1 MSKSRRASIDAMLR
15 HLASHHDPQDFPS
28 TADERQALIE
38 TAGKRRL
45 IEWQKD
51 RRRYELTP
59 NGWRR
64 LRRNGGLGLPALAIS
79 AGVGA
84 AIGAAALVMLWLPA
98 DRSASHAALGPP
110 AGNVGALGPAAPPPG
125 SVTPDTR
132 PAAAPMTAAS
142 AGSATPV
149 EPASV
154 AEPSIP
160 TRPGA
165 DPAAPAA
172 KEPAAKKSRHR
183 TAKSL
188 GRRNW
193 TFGHRYRDERF
204 AGTGRQ

>member
-1 MSKSRRASIDAMLR
+1 MSKSRRANIDAMLR
-15 HLASHHDPQDFPS
+15 HLASQHDPQDFPS
-28 TADERQALIE
+28 TAYERQALIE

-45 IEWQKD
+45 IEWQKE

-64 LRRNGGLGLPALAIS
+64 LRRNGGLGLPALAIG

-84 AIGAAALVMLWLPA
+84 AIGAAALVMVWLPA

-110 AGNVGALGPAAPPPG
+110 VENVGALSPTSPPPG
-125 SVTPDTR
+125 SVTPDTP
-132 PAAAPMTAAS
+132 PAAAPVTAAS
-142 AGSATPV
+142 AGSPTPA

-154 AEPSIP
+154 AEPS
-160 TRPGA
+160 TAQPGA
-165 DPAAPAA
+165 DLAAPAA

-204 AGTGRQ
+204 AGTGR